1 MLEMVSI
8 TSLEVQREIITCIP
22 EVLDDS
28 EHTGVA
34 RELRYKEHYSLSH
47 SQYCQRL
54 KSFKQQQEMDYHKN
68 GVS

>member
-1 MLEMVSI
+1 MLEMVGI

-34 RELRYKEHYSLSH
+34 RELRCKKHYSLSN
-47 SQYCQRL
+47 SQ
-54 KSFKQQQEMDYHKN
+54 
-68 GVS
+68 

>member
-34 RELRYKEHYSLSH
+34 RELRCKKHYSLSN
-47 SQYCQRL
+47 SQ
-54 KSFKQQQEMDYHKN
+54 
-68 GVS
+68 

>member
-1 MLEMVSI
+1 MLEIFSI

-34 RELRYKEHYSLSH
+34 RELRCKKHY
-47 SQYCQRL
+47 
-54 KSFKQQQEMDYHKN
+54 
-68 GVS
+68 

>member
-1 MLEMVSI
+1 MLEMVGI

-28 EHTGVA
+28 EHTVVA

-47 SQYCQRL
+47 TQ
-54 KSFKQQQEMDYHKN
+54 
-68 GVS
+68 